1 MSSVSVDHVFM
12 HYFKTCRQLLQGA
25 LPQALTRGLPDLVNL
40 PTSLKKS
47 RGRPCPRL
55 QPWCVG
61 YRRRRLYYG
70 RRFLP
75 GLVQLLKTG
84 HDAVRSE
91 MVNIEVEVVELL
103 NSHVV
108 EWDGVVANTFN
119 TLQQQQPSHTNT
131 SSQQLQMLT
140 RSWRTW
146 RSWRSWLTIMNSFLF
161 VTVYS
166 PPPTRLCN
174 ARRSFAVCVSV
185 CLSVCLLSTLR
196 KTTQRIFTKILPP
209 CGSRSRNF

>member
-25 LPQALTRGLPDLVNL
+25 LPQALTRGLLDLVNL

-55 QPWCVG
+55 QAWCVG
-61 YRRRRLYYG
+61 YRRRRLYGG

-131 SSQQLQMLT
+131 SSQLQMLT

-146 RSWRSWLTIMNSFLF
+146 RSWRSWLTIMNSFLLF
-161 VTVYS
+161 VTV
-166 PPPTRLCN
+166 
-174 ARRSFAVCVSV
+174 
-185 CLSVCLLSTLR
+185 LSSANEVM
-196 KTTQRIFTKILPP
+196 
-209 CGSRSRNF
+209 